1 MFKTKSNYPEYS
13 EFTEKN
19 KLTLRQL
26 FINKGSNN
34 DNNPKIIT
42 KRNTPLDS
50 YFTFN
55 KPKTNINLGTKIS
68 YEDYLLKKL
77 SYFRKINRELNSQIN
92 NISEKAKLLF
102 NDITKNRNEYLNLEK
117 ECENEIK
124 LNKEMKSQFKKNLI
138 NIEKEKEI
146 NELKEEQ
153 NILLMNLK
161 SKDKIIN
168 NLKNTLNIITKE
180 IDEDKK
186 INENIM
192 NQKYNQINELKKI
205 LNDLNN
211 KFEKNKI
218 IINSKKKEKEKLM
231 IKNESQNNNL
241 IDENNDDLD
250 ENEIKETKEKNKNIK
265 NYKRDLKIENED
277 NHGLTRNNKIN
288 NFPKEQRLLT
298 ITEKSDNY
306 SSLSENYFPKL
317 SLINAHK
324 RSKSNEIDPKKYIE
338 DIDNKIYSFTEGN
351 MIKDISTSKT
361 NSMNKDSFYL
371 YTITKEGELLEFDL
385 IEKKYKLIDTNQIK
399 DWKIFIQEYIS
410 FHEGSLLLNTFQG
423 LFILTGK
430 NHKNLFYYSKKY
442 NSISKISTFNSSH
455 KYGGLILTPNC
466 ENIIAIGGETR
477 EVEILNIENGQIQK
491 LPNLLTKRINSAFCF
506 IGNKLFALFGKFNNQ
521 IELLDIINKK
531 NWELIKLKKHDNKML
546 TFEGL
551 AGIPIAKN
559 EILFVGNINNNK
571 LMKFN
576 YDKMCIEYEDIDMQN
591 KNKYF
596 FDKDKYFNNFINF
609 EKVGKDGN
617 YLNQF
622 VGIDSKGN
630 IHYFNSDFTY
640 SIINYE
646 QEQI

>member
-55 KPKTNINLGTKIS
+55 KPKTNINFGTKIS

-168 NLKNTLNIITKE
+168 NLKNTLNVITKE
-180 IDEDKK
+180 IDEDKQ

-385 IEKKYKLIDTNQIK
+385 IEKKYKIIDTNQIK

-466 ENIIAIGGETR
+466 ENIIVIGGETR

-521 IELLDIINKK
+521 IEFLDVINKK

-576 YDKMCIEYEDIDMQN
+576 YDKMSIEYEDIDIQN
-591 KNKYF
+591 NNKYS

-630 IHYFNSDFTY
+630 IHYFNNDFTY

>member
-1 MFKTKSNYPEYS
+1 MFKTKSSYPEYS

-102 NDITKNRNEYLNLEK
+102 NDITKNKNEYLNLEK

-168 NLKNTLNIITKE
+168 NLKNTLNIIIKE

-241 IDENNDDLD
+241 IDENNDDSD

-306 SSLSENYFPKL
+306 SSLSENYLPKL

-324 RSKSNEIDPKKYIE
+324 RSKSDEIDPKKYIE

-361 NSMNKDSFYL
+361 NNMNKDSFYL

-385 IEKKYKLIDTNQIK
+385 IEKKYKIIDTNQIK

-430 NHKNLFYYSKKY
+430 NHNNLFYYSKKY

-491 LPNLLTKRINSAFCF
+491 LSNLLTKRINSAFCF

-576 YDKMCIEYEDIDMQN
+576 YEKMSIEYEDIDMQN

>member
-55 KPKTNINLGTKIS
+55 KPKTNINFGTKIS

-168 NLKNTLNIITKE
+168 NLKNTLNVITKE
-180 IDEDKK
+180 IDEDKQ

-385 IEKKYKLIDTNQIK
+385 IEKKYKIIDTNQIK

-466 ENIIAIGGETR
+466 ENIIVIGGETR

-521 IELLDIINKK
+521 IEFLDIINKK
-531 NWELIKLKKHDNKML
+531 NWELIKLKKHNNKML

-576 YDKMCIEYEDIDMQN
+576 YDKMSIEYEDINKQN
-591 KNKYF
+591 KNKYS

-646 QEQI
+646 QKQI

>member
-55 KPKTNINLGTKIS
+55 KPKTNINFGTKIS

-385 IEKKYKLIDTNQIK
+385 IEKKYKIIDTNQIK

-466 ENIIAIGGETR
+466 ENIIVIGGETR

-521 IELLDIINKK
+521 IEFLDIINKK

-576 YDKMCIEYEDIDMQN
+576 YDKMSIEYEDINKQN
-591 KNKYF
+591 KNKYS

-646 QEQI
+646 QKQI

>member
-55 KPKTNINLGTKIS
+55 KPKTNINFGTKIS

-180 IDEDKK
+180 IDEDRK

-192 NQKYNQINELKKI
+192 NEKYNQINELKKI

-241 IDENNDDLD
+241 IGENNDDLD

-385 IEKKYKLIDTNQIK
+385 IEKKYKIIDTNQIK

-466 ENIIAIGGETR
+466 ENIIVIGGETR

-521 IELLDIINKK
+521 IEFLDIINKK
-531 NWELIKLKKHDNKML
+531 NWELIKLKKHNNKML

-576 YDKMCIEYEDIDMQN
+576 YEKMSIEYEDIDIQN
-591 KNKYF
+591 KNKYS

-617 YLNQF
+617 YLNQL

-630 IHYFNSDFTY
+630 IHYFNNDFTY

>member
-1 MFKTKSNYPEYS
+1 MFKTKSSYPEYS

-241 IDENNDDLD
+241 IGENNDDLD

-324 RSKSNEIDPKKYIE
+324 RSKSDEIDPKKYIE

-361 NSMNKDSFYL
+361 NNMNKDSFYL

-385 IEKKYKLIDTNQIK
+385 IEKKYKLIVTNQIK

-521 IELLDIINKK
+521 IEFLDIINKK
-531 NWELIKLKKHDNKML
+531 NWELIKLKKHNNKML

-576 YDKMCIEYEDIDMQN
+576 YEKMSIEYEDIDIQN
-591 KNKYF
+591 KNKYS

>member
-55 KPKTNINLGTKIS
+55 KPKTNINFGTKIS

-180 IDEDKK
+180 IDEDRK

-192 NQKYNQINELKKI
+192 NEKYNQINELKKI

-241 IDENNDDLD
+241 IGENNDDLD

-385 IEKKYKLIDTNQIK
+385 IEKKYKIIDTNQIK

-466 ENIIAIGGETR
+466 ENIIVIGGETR

-521 IELLDIINKK
+521 IEFLDIINKK
-531 NWELIKLKKHDNKML
+531 NWELIKLKKHNNKML

-576 YDKMCIEYEDIDMQN
+576 YDKMSIEYEDIDIQN
-591 KNKYF
+591 KNKYS

-617 YLNQF
+617 YLNQL

>member
-1 MFKTKSNYPEYS
+1 MFKTKSSYPEYS

-19 KLTLRQL
+19 QLTLRQL

-124 LNKEMKSQFKKNLI
+124 INKEMKSQFKKNLI

-161 SKDKIIN
+161 RKEKIIN

-180 IDEDKK
+180 IDEDRK

-241 IDENNDDLD
+241 IGENNDDLD

-361 NSMNKDSFYL
+361 NNMNKDSFYL

-385 IEKKYKLIDTNQIK
+385 IEKKYKIIDTNQIK

-430 NHKNLFYYSKKY
+430 NHNNLFYYSKKY

-521 IELLDIINKK
+521 IEFLDIINKK

-576 YDKMCIEYEDIDMQN
+576 YEKMSIEYEDIDIQN
-591 KNKYF
+591 KNKYS

-646 QEQI
+646 QE

>member
-180 IDEDKK
+180 IDEDKQ

-211 KFEKNKI
+211 KFEKNKK
-218 IINSKKKEKEKLM
+218 IINSKKKEKLM

-361 NSMNKDSFYL
+361 NNMNKDSFYL

-385 IEKKYKLIDTNQIK
+385 IEKKYKIIDTNQIK

-430 NHKNLFYYSKKY
+430 NHNNLFYYSKKY

-521 IELLDIINKK
+521 IEFLDVINKK

-576 YDKMCIEYEDIDMQN
+576 YDKMSIEFEDIDIQN
-591 KNKYF
+591 KNKYS

>member
-1 MFKTKSNYPEYS
+1 MFKTKSSYPEYS

-138 NIEKEKEI
+138 NIENEKEI

-241 IDENNDDLD
+241 IGENNDDLD

-306 SSLSENYFPKL
+306 SSLSENYLPKL

-361 NSMNKDSFYL
+361 NNMNKDSFYL

-385 IEKKYKLIDTNQIK
+385 IEKKYKIIDTNQIK

-491 LPNLLTKRINSAFCF
+491 LPSLLTKRINSAFCF

-576 YDKMCIEYEDIDMQN
+576 YDKMSIEYEDINIQN
-591 KNKYF
+591 KNKYS

>member
-168 NLKNTLNIITKE
+168 NLKNTLNVITKE
-180 IDEDKK
+180 IDEDKQ

-211 KFEKNKI
+211 KFEKNKK
-218 IINSKKKEKEKLM
+218 IINSKKKEKLM

-361 NSMNKDSFYL
+361 NNMNKDSFYL

-385 IEKKYKLIDTNQIK
+385 IEKKYKLIVTNQIK

-430 NHKNLFYYSKKY
+430 NHNNLFYYSKKY

-576 YDKMCIEYEDIDMQN
+576 YEKMSIEYEDIDIQN
-591 KNKYF
+591 KNKYS

>member
-1 MFKTKSNYPEYS
+1 MFKTKSSYPEYS

-19 KLTLRQL
+19 QLTLRQL

-124 LNKEMKSQFKKNLI
+124 INKEMKSQFKKNLI

-180 IDEDKK
+180 IDEDRK

-241 IDENNDDLD
+241 IGENNDDLD

-361 NSMNKDSFYL
+361 NNMNKDSFYL

-385 IEKKYKLIDTNQIK
+385 IEKKYKIIDTNQIK

-430 NHKNLFYYSKKY
+430 NHNNLFYYSKKY

-477 EVEILNIENGQIQK
+477 EFEILNIENGQIQK

-521 IELLDIINKK
+521 IEFLDIINKK

-576 YDKMCIEYEDIDMQN
+576 YEKMSIEYEDIDIQN
-591 KNKYF
+591 KNKYS

-646 QEQI
+646 QE

>member
-55 KPKTNINLGTKIS
+55 KPKTNINFGTKIS

-168 NLKNTLNIITKE
+168 NLKNTLNVITKE
-180 IDEDKK
+180 IDEDKQ

-211 KFEKNKI
+211 KFEKNKK
-218 IINSKKKEKEKLM
+218 IINSKKKEKLM

-385 IEKKYKLIDTNQIK
+385 IEKKYKIIDTNQIK

-466 ENIIAIGGETR
+466 ENIIVIGGETR

-521 IELLDIINKK
+521 IEFLDIINKK
-531 NWELIKLKKHDNKML
+531 NWELIKLKKHNNKML

-576 YDKMCIEYEDIDMQN
+576 YDKMSIEFEDIDIQN
-591 KNKYF
+591 KNKYS

-630 IHYFNSDFTY
+630 IHYFNNDFTY

>member
-55 KPKTNINLGTKIS
+55 KPKTNINFGTKIS

-180 IDEDKK
+180 IDEDRK

-241 IDENNDDLD
+241 IGENNDDLD

-385 IEKKYKLIDTNQIK
+385 IEKKYKIIDTNQIK

-430 NHKNLFYYSKKY
+430 NHNNLFYYSKKY
-442 NSISKISTFNSSH
+442 KSISKISTFNSSH

-521 IELLDIINKK
+521 IEFLDIINKK
-531 NWELIKLKKHDNKML
+531 NWELIKLKKHNNKML

-576 YDKMCIEYEDIDMQN
+576 YEKMSIEYEDIDIQN
-591 KNKYF
+591 KNKYS

-617 YLNQF
+617 YLNQL